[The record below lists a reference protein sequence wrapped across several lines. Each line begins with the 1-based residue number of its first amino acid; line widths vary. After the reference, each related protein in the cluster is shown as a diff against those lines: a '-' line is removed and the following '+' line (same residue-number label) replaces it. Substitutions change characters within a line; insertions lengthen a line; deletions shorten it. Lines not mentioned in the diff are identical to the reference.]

1 MSKKILII
9 HGPNLNTLGTRE
21 PEIYGHET
29 LDDINKKCEAKASSL
44 GLSAECFQ
52 SNHEG
57 ELVSK
62 IQEAGKTSAGLIVN
76 AGAYTHTSIAMM
88 DALLTLKIPVIEVHL
103 SNIFRREEFRH
114 QSYISKAAKGV
125 ICGFGADSY
134 MLALDAMA
142 KLAAAK

>member
-1 MSKKILII
+1 MTKNIAII
-9 HGPNLNTLGTRE
+9 HGPNLNTLGSRE

-29 LDDINKKCEAKASSL
+29 LDDINKKCIEKAKSL
-44 GLSAECFQ
+44 GLSAECYQ

-62 IQEAGKTSAGLIVN
+62 IQEAGKNAAGIIVN

-88 DALLTLKIPVIEVHL
+88 DALLTVKTPVIEVHL
-103 SNIFRREEFRH
+103 SNIFKREEFRH

-125 ICGFGADSY
+125 ICGFGSDSY
-134 MLALDAMA
+134 MLALEAMK
-142 KLAAAK
+142 KLVKA

>member
-1 MSKKILII
+1 MTKHILII

-21 PEIYGHET
+21 PEIYGTET
-29 LDDINKKCEAKASSL
+29 LEDINKKCVEKAKTL
-44 GLSAECFQ
+44 GLDATCYQ

-57 ELVSK
+57 ELVDK
-62 IQEAGKTSAGLIVN
+62 IHEAAKTSAGVIIN

-114 QSYISKAAKGV
+114 HSYMSKAAKGV
-125 ICGFGADSY
+125 ICGFGSDSY
-134 MLALDAMA
+134 MLGIEGLA
-142 KLAAAK
+142 KLVK

>member
-1 MSKKILII
+1 MSHNIVII
-9 HGPNLNTLGTRE
+9 HGPNLNALGTRE

-29 LDDINKKCEAKASSL
+29 LADINLKCAEKAKSL
-44 GLSAECFQ
+44 GLRAECFQ

-57 ELVSK
+57 ELVDK
-62 IQEAGKTSAGLIVN
+62 IHEAGKSAHGLIVN

-88 DALLTLKIPVIEVHL
+88 DGLLTLKIPVIEVHL

-125 ICGFGADSY
+125 ICGFGAESY
-134 MLALDAMA
+134 MLALDAMK
-142 KLAAAK
+142 KLVA